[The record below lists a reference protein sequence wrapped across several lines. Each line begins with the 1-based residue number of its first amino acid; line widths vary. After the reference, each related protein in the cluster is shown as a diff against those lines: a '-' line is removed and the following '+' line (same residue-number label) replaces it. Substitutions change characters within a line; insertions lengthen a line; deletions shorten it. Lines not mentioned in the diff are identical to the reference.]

1 MSGLKLRFQHTE
13 IDVSDGEMVIGRAP
27 NCRVR
32 IDHPAISRRHARILV
47 SGDSVEIED
56 LGSRNGVFVNG
67 DRIQSR
73 RPLKVGDRVSLG
85 NTEFQLAGNLSPAE
99 QERTTGAIAIRRC
112 PFCNRMFPSLLDK
125 CPSCKATS
133 RPPEALDEEEQA
145 RATTHTDASMHVLAG
160 VGEKALALGRVEEA
174 ERLIGRNLDL
184 LLERVRGGDRLDPPL
199 FEEALKRALRLH
211 QATKKR
217 EWLQW
222 VFDLGTAHQS
232 VLPSSIIDELHGTL
246 FGQRI
251 DLGTSLDAYIATLAS
266 TTQRPEEEQRM
277 RRIGALLKMV
287 RGESLS

>member
-1 MSGLKLRFQHTE
+1 MTLLKLRFQHTE
-13 IDVSDGEMVIGRAP
+13 IDVADGDMVIGRAP

-47 SGDSVEIED
+47 NGENVEIED

-67 DRIQSR
+67 DRIQGR
-73 RPLKVGDRVSLG
+73 RPLKVGDRVALG
-85 NTEFQLAGNLSPAE
+85 NTEFQLAGNQSPAE

-112 PFCNRMFPSLLDK
+112 PFCDRMIPSLFEQ
-125 CPSCKATS
+125 CPSCRASS
-133 RPPEALDEEEQA
+133 RPPAASDEEAQA

-184 LLERVRGGDRLDPPL
+184 LLERVRSGQRLDPPL
-199 FEEALKRALRLH
+199 FEEALRRALRLH
-211 QATKKR
+211 QATRKR
-217 EWLQW
+217 EWIQW

-232 VLPSSIIDELHGTL
+232 VLPTSIIDELHTAL

-251 DLGTSLDAYIATLAS
+251 DLGGSLDAYIATLAS
-266 TTQRPEEEQRM
+266 TVQQSDE
-277 RRIGALLKMV
+277 
-287 RGESLS
+287 